1 MLQSDIELMLPFLER
16 SSYDLRVWRGSHLY
30 VRIDRKEDPEVFIAG
45 ELLQIWHQG
54 NIEELQIQRIKK
66 ITIQTTVN
74 IVLEME

>member
-1 MLQSDIELMLPFLER
+1 MLSTDAELLLPLLER

-45 ELLQIWHQG
+45 ELIQIWHQG
-54 NIEELQIQRIKK
+54 NIEELEIQRIKK
-66 ITIQTTVN
+66 ITIQSTIN